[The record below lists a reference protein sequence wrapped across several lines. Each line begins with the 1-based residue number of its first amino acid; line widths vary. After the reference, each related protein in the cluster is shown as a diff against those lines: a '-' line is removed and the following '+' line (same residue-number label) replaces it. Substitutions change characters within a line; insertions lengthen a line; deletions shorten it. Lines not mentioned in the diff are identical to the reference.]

1 MGTSQAFFLIR
12 NSGLNPDQIKKK
24 QKVLTDKRTKP
35 LIYETML
42 EEYRIGE
49 SPEFIKGFEAFI
61 WHMSKYKTLPPDK
74 AREYLEYNYIAFKKL
89 FKPET
94 EGQPRWIKQ
103 HISRQE
109 KQNSLNRNP
118 VIAYNK
124 TAKWFPFF
132 DANLCE
138 GSIEIIDDLKMLS
151 RIFGVPVL
159 AFSVFDSDG
168 LFVSF
173 TDQKNMVD
181 YHHVKPNTSGFQEF
195 DVEVYKTVFPTF
207 LLDFCD
213 NNDHKKLTE
222 IWNSDQYIFAE
233 DRMVDMCAILG
244 ISVLYN
250 DRDAPDGFYIIE

>member
-1 MGTSQAFFLIR
+1 
-12 NSGLNPDQIKKK
+12 
-24 QKVLTDKRTKP
+24 
-35 LIYETML
+35 ML

-61 WHMSKYKTLPPDK
+61 WHMSKFKTLPPDK
-74 AREYLEYNYIAFKKL
+74 AREYLKYNYIAFKNT

-94 EGQPRWIKQ
+94 QGQQRWIKQ

-109 KQNSLNRNP
+109 KQNCLNRSP

-138 GSIEIIDDLKMLS
+138 GSIAIIDDLKLLS
-151 RIFGVPVL
+151 KIFGVPVI
-159 AFSVFDSDG
+159 AFSVYDSDC

-173 TDQKNMVD
+173 ADQKNMVD
-181 YHHVKPNTSGFQEF
+181 YNHVKPNTSDFQAY
-195 DVEVYKTVFPTF
+195 DVEVYKTVFPTY

-222 IWNSDQYIFAE
+222 VWNSDQYIFAE
-233 DRMVDMCAILG
+233 DRMINMCAILR

-250 DRDAPDGFYIIE
+250 DSEAPDGFYIISSSRSVF